1 MRISWSLNGACMLG
15 ISTCGMWHVTQFFV
29 LTGQPAPGGFPCPF
43 FATKAF
49 SPAVAF
55 FSPVIVW
62 YARHFWSYT
71 AASCTNGSCGL
82 WHAMHVSL
90 ASPRRQHL
98 LFSSR

>member
-1 MRISWSLNGACMLG
+1 MRISWPVNGACMLG

-29 LTGQPAPGGFPCPF
+29 LTGQPAGRLPCPF

-49 SPAVAF
+49 SPTVAF
-55 FSPVIVW
+55 FSILIW
-62 YARHFWSYT
+62 WHARHFLSY
-71 AASCTNGSCGL
+71 APACCTNGSCGL